1 MKNFKTIIATLL
13 LTISTILLVAC
24 GQSTKDRVTGVY
36 VATDGQTI
44 SLQKDGKVEYSDPE
58 YDDASFGTWKIE
70 DNKVLVDRTTASGT
84 KRKQIFAEI
93 PKGNIESLY
102 FSVVEGSEGKGT
114 FHDQIFTKQ

>member
-44 SLQKDGKVEYSDPE
+44 SLQKDG
-58 YDDASFGTWKIE
+58 I
-70 DNKVLVDRTTASGT
+70 
-84 KRKQIFAEI
+84 
-93 PKGNIESLY
+93 
-102 FSVVEGSEGKGT
+102 
-114 FHDQIFTKQ
+114 